1 MIPAIDHLLSRA
13 QEVHKESDGI
23 MDSFLYPLVL
33 VRDSHDKLTA
43 LLRDIEQEYVELKA
57 DILVLSSKIAYLEKE
72 RETLLSSIASKD
84 KSLHYSQ
91 SKANEYRTKNAKLR
105 AQLKKLRYDHDQ
117 P

>member
-1 MIPAIDHLLSRA
+1 
-13 QEVHKESDGI
+13 

-43 LLRDIEQEYVELKA
+43 LLCEIEQEYVALKA
-57 DILVLSSKIAYLEKE
+57 DILELSSKIAYLEKE
-72 RETLLSSIASKD
+72 RECLLSTIASKD

>member
-1 MIPAIDHLLSRA
+1 MMTALEYILSRA
-13 QEVHKESDGI
+13 QEVLKESYGI
-23 MDSFLYPLVL
+23 MDSSLYPLGV
-33 VRDSHDKLTA
+33 VRDSLDKLTA
-43 LLRDIEQEYVELKA
+43 LLREMDQEYAALKA

-72 RETLLSSIASKD
+72 RECLLSTIASKN

-91 SKANEYRTKNAKLR
+91 SKANEYRTKNANLR

>member
-1 MIPAIDHLLSRA
+1 
-13 QEVHKESDGI
+13 
-23 MDSFLYPLVL
+23 MDSFLYPLEL
-33 VRDSHDKLTA
+33 VRDSQNKLTS
-43 LLRDIEQEYVELKA
+43 LFREIEQEYAALKA

-72 RETLLSSIASKD
+72 RETLLSMIASKD
-84 KSLHYSQ
+84 KSLHYAQ